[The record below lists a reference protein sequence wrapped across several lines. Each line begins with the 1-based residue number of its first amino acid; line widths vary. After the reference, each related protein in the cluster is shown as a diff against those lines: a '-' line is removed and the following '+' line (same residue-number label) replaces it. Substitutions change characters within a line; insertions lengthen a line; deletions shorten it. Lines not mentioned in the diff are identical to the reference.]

1 MIVLLV
7 VARGLAPVGA
17 LSRALATRSLNSLE
31 PLRVDGAMPVELHPL
46 VEALNDLLQRL
57 NLAAQAQRT
66 FIADAAHELRSP
78 LAALKLQLQAALRDG
93 TLTGEP
99 RTLERIATRLNRFIR
114 LVQQLLT
121 LAREDAQPAMDAARV
136 SLRRLGEQAV
146 GDFSLLAEERG
157 IDLGLESRV
166 PVTPDD
172 PCNVVADAHGL
183 TTLLNNLI
191 DNAIRY
197 TPPGGK
203 VDLVLT
209 RSGDRLGLEVVDNGP
224 GIPEVDLER
233 VLDRFYRGTHV
244 QGTGSGLGL
253 SIATRIAQRHLMTMA
268 LRNNPGGRG
277 LTASVGGLTAANSGP

>member
-1 MIVLLV
+1 
-7 VARGLAPVGA
+7 
-17 LSRALATRSLNSLE
+17 
-31 PLRVDGAMPVELHPL
+31 
-46 VEALNDLLQRL
+46 LNDLLQRL

-93 TLTGEP
+93 TLTGAP
-99 RTLERIATRLNRFIR
+99 RTLERIETRLNRFIR

-121 LAREDAQPAMDAARV
+121 LAREDAQPAMDATRV
-136 SLRRLGEQAV
+136 SLRQLGEQAV
-146 GDFSLLAEERG
+146 GDFSLIAEEKG
-157 IDLGLESRV
+157 IDLGLESRA

-183 TTLLNNLI
+183 TTLLTNLI

-203 VDLVLT
+203 VDVVLT
-209 RSGDRLGLEVVDNGP
+209 RNGDRLGLEVVDNGP
-224 GIPEVDLER
+224 GIPEADLER

-253 SIATRIAQRHLMTMA
+253 SIATRIAQRHLMRMA
-268 LRNNPGGRG
+268 LCNNPNGRG
-277 LTASVGGLTAANSGP
+277 LTASVGGLTAAADSGP